1 MLINDLYVL
10 PDPHRLLIRR
20 KDGLYSFIPVPY
32 RKITDADLTPIVTPF
47 SEDLYLKSVHADVF
61 DGPSGDFTMK
71 QYGLTKIPLVEA
83 RRAAGL
89 TQKELADASGVNVR
103 QIQRVELG
111 EAEAGNLTAKN
122 LLAIADALGVG
133 PKELI

>member
-1 MLINDLYVL
+1 MLIQDLYYL
-10 PDPHRLLIRR
+10 PDPNRLLVKR
-20 KDGLYSFIPVPY
+20 KDGLYSFVASPY
-32 RKITDADLTPIVTPF
+32 RKITDADLTPVKPPR
-47 SEDLYLKSVHADVF
+47 SEALYLENAHADVF
-61 DGPSGDFTMK
+61 DSAIGEFTLK

-111 EAEAGNLTAKN
+111 EAQTGNLTAKN
-122 LLAIADALGVG
+122 LLAIAAALGVDAG
-133 PKELI
+133 ELL